1 MLKQKPQPYTG
12 QEEQLLD
19 TFFTWYNFVRS
30 GLDAELDELARC
42 YSAADGSN
50 VFHWVLEDIEHHF
63 SSAYAA
69 KLEEALDL
77 LAMRSFIMGFKAA
90 YEVDIIRRPRK

>member
-19 TFFTWYNFVRS
+19 AFFTWYNFVRS

-42 YSAADGSN
+42 YSTADGSN
-50 VFHWVLEDIEHHF
+50 VFRGVLEDIKQHLG
-63 SSAYAA
+63 ADYAA
-69 KLEEALDL
+69 KLEEALNL

-90 YEVDIIRRPRK
+90 YEVDIIRRSRK

>member
-1 MLKQKPQPYTG
+1 MPNQKRKAYTE

-19 TFFTWYNFVRS
+19 AFFTWYNFVRS
-30 GLDAELDELARC
+30 GLDENLDELARC
-42 YSAADGSN
+42 YSAADSAN

-69 KLEEALDL
+69 KLEESLDL
-77 LAMRSFIMGFKAA
+77 LAMRTFIMGFKAA

>member
-12 QEEQLLD
+12 HEEQLLD

-42 YSAADGSN
+42 HSAADGSN
-50 VFHWVLEDIEHHF
+50 VFRGVLEDIKQHLGVD
-63 SSAYAA
+63 YAA

>member
-42 YSAADGSN
+42 YSTADGSN
-50 VFHWVLEDIEHHF
+50 VFRGVLEDIEHHF

-69 KLEEALDL
+69 KLEESLDL